1 MKYLK
6 LFEDFFPY
14 NHKMTDE
21 EFQKVW
27 DYFCFYVFP
36 KERVELMNQ
45 VILDTIEYT
54 EFLDF
59 TDRLKGRDVSLS
71 PYLGLKYSKT
81 SGTYMGL
88 SYEFQREVNDG
99 TSNIETCKGWDHLFK
114 DAMNYIQWR
123 DKSFGKRGEKEHGI
137 PYYQYSFNL
146 SVVEPWDG
154 KTKEEIQKML
164 DRDLLG
170 QSWND
175 ITRYI
180 SQVAK
185 RFASHHDLDLS
196 ISVKTYGNRGV
207 FDKNSYKFEIRLEDF
222 DFEPKPDSEIWK

>member
-36 KERVELMNQ
+36 KERIELMNQ

-54 EFLDF
+54 EFLEFSDN
-59 TDRLKGRDVSLS
+59 LKGRDFKLR
-71 PYLGLKYSKT
+71 PYFGVKYSKT

-88 SYEFQREVNDG
+88 SYEFQREVNNG
-99 TSNIETCKGWDHLFK
+99 TFNIETCKGWDHVFK
-114 DAMNYIQWR
+114 DAFNRIQKR
-123 DKSFGKRGEKEHGI
+123 KSFGEVTHGI
-137 PYYQYSFNL
+137 PYYQYNFNL
-146 SVVEPWDG
+146 SVIEPWEG
-154 KTKEEIQKML
+154 KSVEELQKML
-164 DRDLLG
+164 DKDLLG
-170 QSWND
+170 QSCND

-180 SQVAK
+180 SQLAK
-185 RFASHHDLDLS
+185 RFAHHNLDSS
-196 ISVKTYGNRGV
+196 IYVKTYGNRGV
-207 FDKNSYKFEIRLEDF
+207 FDNNSYKFEIRIEDF

>member
-6 LFEDFFPY
+6 LYEDFFPWE
-14 NHKMTDE
+14 HKMTDE
-21 EFQKVW
+21 EFKKVW

-36 KERVELMNQ
+36 KERIELMNQ

-59 TDRLKGRDVSLS
+59 TDKLKGRNINLR
-71 PYLGLKYSKT
+71 PYFGLKYSKK
-81 SGTYMGL
+81 SGTYKGL

-99 TSNIETCKGWDHLFK
+99 TCNIETCKGWDHLFK
-114 DAMNYIQWR
+114 DAFNWIQKR
-123 DKSFGKRGEKEHGI
+123 KSFGEVVHGI
-137 PYYQYSFNL
+137 PYYQYDFNL
-146 SVVEPWDG
+146 SVVEDWEG
-154 KTKEEIQKML
+154 KSVEELQKML
-164 DRDLLG
+164 DKDLLG

-180 SQVAK
+180 SQTAK
-185 RFASHHDLDLS
+185 RFALHHNLDLS
-196 ISVKTYGNRGV
+196 ISVKTYGNRMV

>member
-14 NHKMTDE
+14 NHKMTNQ

-36 KERVELMNQ
+36 KERIEVMNQ

-59 TDRLKGRDVSLS
+59 TDRLKGREVRLR
-71 PYLGLKYSKT
+71 PYFGLKYSKT
-81 SGTYMGL
+81 SGTYKGL
-88 SYEFQREVNDG
+88 SYEFEREVNDG
-99 TSNIETCKGWDHLFK
+99 TYNIETCKGWSHLFK
-114 DAMNYIQWR
+114 DAYNIIQPHS
-123 DKSFGKRGEKEHGI
+123 SFGKMQHGI
-137 PYYQYSFNL
+137 PYYQYDFNL

-154 KTKEEIQKML
+154 ETKEEIQKKL
-164 DRDLLG
+164 RHG
-170 QSWND
+170 GSWND

-185 RFASHHDLDLS
+185 RFALHHNLDLS
-196 ISVKTYGNRGV
+196 ISVQNHGAWV

-222 DFEPKPDSEIWK
+222 DFEPKPDSEVWK